1 MTPALRFGAS
11 ISPCSDVKPVILSV
25 PPTILLALRSPVV
38 ILSAL
43 IVVEDILSAW
53 RFPASIS
60 SAFNSPLTLTPLK
73 IALPV
78 LDIPQ
83 PADPCVPLLKL
94 PSKLSDCKL
103 EPIGTNPVG
112 VSNVIICTG
121 NRVVTTSLSECVAAV
136 VELAPLTH
144 PVKVVLVTP
153 VYVICSLPI

>member
-60 SAFNSPLTLTPLK
+60 SAFN
-73 IALPV
+73 
-78 LDIPQ
+78 
-83 PADPCVPLLKL
+83 
-94 PSKLSDCKL
+94 
-103 EPIGTNPVG
+103 
-112 VSNVIICTG
+112 
-121 NRVVTTSLSECVAAV
+121 
-136 VELAPLTH
+136 
-144 PVKVVLVTP
+144 
-153 VYVICSLPI
+153 